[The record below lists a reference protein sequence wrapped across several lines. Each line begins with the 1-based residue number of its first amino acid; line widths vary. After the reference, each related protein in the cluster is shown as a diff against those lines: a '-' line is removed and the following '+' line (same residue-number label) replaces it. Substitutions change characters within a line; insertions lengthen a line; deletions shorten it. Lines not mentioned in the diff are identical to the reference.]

1 MSTAPILFQWNGE
14 AMVPHRRYQVECD
27 RAFVIG
33 EVYRLA
39 VQEHRSQSSHNH
51 FFAAVQEAW
60 MNLPEDQA
68 ERFPTA
74 DHLRK
79 YALIRAGCRDE
90 RSIVCASKAE
100 AQRIAAFIKPMDEY
114 AVVTVSEAVVRVF
127 TAQSQS
133 TAAMGKKAF
142 QESKSKVLD
151 VLAEMIGVQPE
162 TLTRNV
168 GRAA

>member
-1 MSTAPILFQWNGE
+1 MTTAPILVTWDGTSFAPLSRFMRE
-14 AMVPHRRYQVECD
+14 VDAH
-27 RAFVIG
+27 FVIG
-33 EVYRLA
+33 ERYR
-39 VQEHRSQSSHNH
+39 VSIQEERSQASHSH
-51 FFAAVQEAW
+51 YFAAVQEAW

-74 DHLRK
+74 EHLRK
-79 YALIRAGCRDE
+79 YALIRAGYRDE
-90 RSIVCASKAE
+90 RSIVCTSKAE
-100 AQRIAAFIKPMDEY
+100 AQRVAAFVKPLDSF

-162 TLTRNV
+162 TLTKNV